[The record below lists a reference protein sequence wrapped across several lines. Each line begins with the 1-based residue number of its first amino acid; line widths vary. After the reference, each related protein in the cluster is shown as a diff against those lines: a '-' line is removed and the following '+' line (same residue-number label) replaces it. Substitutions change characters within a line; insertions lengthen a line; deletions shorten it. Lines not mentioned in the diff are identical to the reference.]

1 MLSITLFAKEI
12 AINNFTNLLFLGKN
26 DKGEIKMEIA
36 SLVLSAISTLAAVVS
51 AIAAIGAKNEVKKLR
66 NSINGN
72 GNTQVSGDV
81 SVSNSGNNRGVI
93 SGVNSGEINM

>member
-1 MLSITLFAKEI
+1 MFAKEI
-12 AINNFTNLLFLGKN
+12 AINSFTNLLFLGKN

-36 SLVLSAISTLAAVVS
+36 SLVLSAISTLA
-51 AIAAIGAKNEVKKLR
+51 IGAKNEVKKLK

>member
-1 MLSITLFAKEI
+1 
-12 AINNFTNLLFLGKN
+12 
-26 DKGEIKMEIA
+26 MEIA

-51 AIAAIGAKNEVKKLR
+51 AIAAIGAKNEVKKLK

-72 GNTQVSGDV
+72 GNTQVPGDV
-81 SVSNSGNNRGVI
+81 LVSNSGNNRGVI

>member
-1 MLSITLFAKEI
+1 
-12 AINNFTNLLFLGKN
+12 
-26 DKGEIKMEIA
+26 MEIA

-51 AIAAIGAKNEVKKLR
+51 AIAAIGAKNEVKKLK

-72 GNTQVSGDV
+72 KNTQVSSDV
-81 SVSNSGNNRGVI
+81 SVSNGGNNRGVI

>member
-1 MLSITLFAKEI
+1 M
-12 AINNFTNLLFLGKN
+12 LFLGKN

-51 AIAAIGAKNEVKKLR
+51 AIAAIGAKNEVKKLK

-72 GNTQVSGDV
+72 GNTQVPGDV

>member
-1 MLSITLFAKEI
+1 
-12 AINNFTNLLFLGKN
+12 
-26 DKGEIKMEIA
+26 MEIA
-36 SLVLSAISTLAAVVS
+36 SLVLSAISTLAAVIS
-51 AIAAIGAKNEVKKLR
+51 AIAAIGAEIEHLSTPVDFKKLK

>member
-1 MLSITLFAKEI
+1 
-12 AINNFTNLLFLGKN
+12 
-26 DKGEIKMEIA
+26 MEIA

-51 AIAAIGAKNEVKKLR
+51 AIAAIGAKNEVKKLK

-81 SVSNSGNNRGVI
+81 SVSNSGHNRGVI

>member
-1 MLSITLFAKEI
+1 MFAKEI
-12 AINNFTNLLFLGKN
+12 VINSFTNLLFLGKN

-51 AIAAIGAKNEVKKLR
+51 AIAAIGAKNEVKKLK

-72 GNTQVSGDV
+72 GNTQVPGDV

>member
-1 MLSITLFAKEI
+1 
-12 AINNFTNLLFLGKN
+12 
-26 DKGEIKMEIA
+26 MEIA
-36 SLVLSAISTLAAVVS
+36 SLVLSVISTLAAVVS
-51 AIAAIGAKNEVKKLR
+51 AIAAIGAKNEVKKLK

-72 GNTQVSGDV
+72 GNTQVSGGV

>member
-1 MLSITLFAKEI
+1 
-12 AINNFTNLLFLGKN
+12 
-26 DKGEIKMEIA
+26 MEIA
-36 SLVLSAISTLAAVVS
+36 SLVLSAISTLA
-51 AIAAIGAKNEVKKLR
+51 IAAIGAKNEVKKLK

>member
-1 MLSITLFAKEI
+1 MFAKEI
-12 AINNFTNLLFLGKN
+12 AINSFTNLLVLGKN

-51 AIAAIGAKNEVKKLR
+51 AIAAIGAKNEVKKLK

-72 GNTQVSGDV
+72 GNTQVPGDV

>member
-1 MLSITLFAKEI
+1 MTTEQNIRYRNILI
-12 AINNFTNLLFLGKN
+12 
-26 DKGEIKMEIA
+26 
-36 SLVLSAISTLAAVVS
+36 SAISTLAAVVS
-51 AIAAIGAKNEVKKLR
+51 AIAAIGAKNEVKKLK

-93 SGVNSGEINM
+93 SGVNSGEINMWSS

>member
-1 MLSITLFAKEI
+1 
-12 AINNFTNLLFLGKN
+12 
-26 DKGEIKMEIA
+26 MEIA

-51 AIAAIGAKNEVKKLR
+51 AIAAIGAKNEVKKLK

-81 SVSNSGNNRGVI
+81 SVSKSGNNRGVI

>member
-1 MLSITLFAKEI
+1 MFAKEI
-12 AINNFTNLLFLGKN
+12 AINSFTNLLFLGKN

-51 AIAAIGAKNEVKKLR
+51 AIAAIGAKNEVKKLK

-72 GNTQVSGDV
+72 GNTQVPGDV